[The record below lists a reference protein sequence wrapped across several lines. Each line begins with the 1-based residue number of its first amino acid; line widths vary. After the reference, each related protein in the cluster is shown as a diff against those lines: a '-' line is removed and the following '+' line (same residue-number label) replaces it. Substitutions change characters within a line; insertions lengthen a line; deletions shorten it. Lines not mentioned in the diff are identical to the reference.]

1 MGSVI
6 VCSSS
11 TVGGATSAIGATGW
25 TIVSSSTP
33 GVGTKVDLVVLEIV
47 VVRDIVG
54 WLLVDDW
61 LLDWGAGGWLTVATG
76 AGISA

>member
-1 MGSVI
+1 M
-6 VCSSS
+6 
-11 TVGGATSAIGATGW
+11 GW
-25 TIVSSSTP
+25 TIVISSTLGVGTKVGWTIVISSTP
-33 GVGTKVDLVVLEIV
+33 GVVTKVDG

-54 WLLVDDW
+54 LLPVDDW